1 MINVLNIVLFS
12 TYTIFLLIFIYLIIK
27 VTMQKKIILANFIQS
42 EMDKH
47 LINQQFKKLV
57 EENSIREL
65 SESDGFVKF
74 ISQSRDW
81 AFEYI
86 EEVQKVLKEFD
97 EEVAP
102 QLAWANTF
110 GQAAG
115 DTIHTE
121 TITKISEAY
130 DKLKSVLPKN
140 NETPNN

>member
-1 MINVLNIVLFS
+1 MDILGL
-12 TYTIFLLIFIYLIIK
+12 TIFLLIGISILVLLYLLVK
-27 VTMQKKIILANFIQS
+27 SNFQKRKILALYIQA

-47 LINQQFKKLV
+47 FLGQKI
-57 EENSIREL
+57 EELSNELSVLKL

-86 EEVQKVLKEFD
+86 EEVQKVLTEFD
-97 EEVAP
+97 EDIAP
-102 QLAWANTF
+102 RLKWANTF
-110 GQAAG
+110 GKTAG

-140 NETPNN
+140 TETPNN